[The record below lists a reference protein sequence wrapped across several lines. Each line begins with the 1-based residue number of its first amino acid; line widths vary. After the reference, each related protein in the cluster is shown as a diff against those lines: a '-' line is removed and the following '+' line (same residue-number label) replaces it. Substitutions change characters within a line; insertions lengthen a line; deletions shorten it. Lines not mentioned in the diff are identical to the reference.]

1 MKNVDEILALSPAE
15 KILLIEKIW
24 DSLPDNSIEISEAQK
39 GEVRNRIKR
48 FKEGKSKFYTWDEVK
63 REIRLL

>member
-15 KILLIEKIW
+15 KILLMEKIW
-24 DSLPDNSIEISEAQK
+24 NSLPESSIAISEAQK
-39 GEVRNRIKR
+39 SEVRNRIKR
-48 FKEGKSKFYTWDEVK
+48 AKEGKSKFYTWDEVK